1 MRLVKERRSLIT
13 LPWWKNFWISTSH
26 SLANMAE
33 KMKTL
38 TCMTSMCMI
47 ALRNK
52 TVAHTFLPSFG
63 NTNGRL
69 YQERLLRSRNFA
81 TMVTWHYTSPL
92 YCFILCVC
100 LWLKQAGFQMM
111 ARNEIVRGVTL
122 PAELTVSFM
131 WLNLGYSRKTLQES
145 QKRDFELSNIFV
157 EHALHVA
164 WIQFSTQ
171 VK

>member
-1 MRLVKERRSLIT
+1 
-13 LPWWKNFWISTSH
+13 
-26 SLANMAE
+26 
-33 KMKTL
+33 
-38 TCMTSMCMI
+38 
-47 ALRNK
+47 
-52 TVAHTFLPSFG
+52 
-63 NTNGRL
+63 
-69 YQERLLRSRNFA
+69 
-81 TMVTWHYTSPL
+81 
-92 YCFILCVC
+92 
-100 LWLKQAGFQMM
+100 MM
-111 ARNEIVRGVTL
+111 ARNEIIRGVTL